1 MVESG
6 RIIDVRSYQEG
17 VIDRNAGMMK
27 AEKRGSKRADDGH
40 RPEGATASGQRGN
53 FASS

>member
-17 VIDRNAGMMK
+17 GIDRNAGIMK
-27 AEKRGSKRADDGH
+27 VEKYG
-40 RPEGATASGQRGN
+40 
-53 FASS
+53 